1 MTTLELAI
9 ARGTLIGKILR
20 QKRIAEPENV
30 ITIAVF
36 PLPAI
41 FAFKMVVWFGCVGS
55 SACASNQ
62 ATLSPLRK

>member
-9 ARGTLIGKILR
+9 TLGKLIEKILR

-41 FAFKMVVWFGCVGS
+41 FAFKMVV
-55 SACASNQ
+55 
-62 ATLSPLRK
+62 

>member
-9 ARGTLIGKILR
+9 TLGKLIEKILR

-41 FAFKMVVWFGCVGS
+41 FAFRTVV
-55 SACASNQ
+55 
-62 ATLSPLRK
+62 